1 MQLEYTSLIARRQ
14 TLPSAVGCS
23 VMPVSQVRSGAAV
36 AVANVDQ
43 VRCWEHKRAA
53 LCSPALMPR
62 AGSSS
67 AMNRYPN
74 EPNIC
79 LAMRQ
84 S

>member
-1 MQLEYTSLIARRQ
+1 MGRTEADLSLRGGV
-14 TLPSAVGCS
+14 LGEPG
-23 VMPVSQVRSGAAV
+23 SQVRSATV
-36 AVANVDQ
+36 ASVDQ
-43 VRCWEHKRAA
+43 VRCWEHKRTA
-53 LCSPALMPR
+53 LFSPALTPH

>member
-1 MQLEYTSLIARRQ
+1 MRLEYTSLIARRQ

-23 VMPVSQVRSGAAV
+23 VMLVSQVRSGAV
-36 AVANVDQ
+36 AAASVDQ
-43 VRCWEHKRAA
+43 VRCWERKRAA
-53 LCSPALMPR
+53 LFFPALTPR

-67 AMNRYPN
+67 AMNPYPN
-74 EPNIC
+74 EPTIC

>member
-1 MQLEYTSLIARRQ
+1 MRLEYTSLVARRQ
-14 TLPSAVGCS
+14 NLPSGWGLGDVGQLG
-23 VMPVSQVRSGAAV
+23 PVRR
-36 AVANVDQ
+36 VANLDQ
-43 VRCWEHKRAA
+43 VRCWEHKRVA
-53 LCSPALMPR
+53 LFFPALMSR

-74 EPNIC
+74 EPSIC